1 MASKRKAYRAKT
13 KTRTPQELFGAFM
26 RDLLSGVIA
35 ATKLLVTGTP
45 HKPDLSYDDPNG

>member
-1 MASKRKAYRAKT
+1 MASKRKVYRPKT
-13 KTRTPQELFGAFM
+13 KTHSPQEVFGAFM

-35 ATKLLVTGTP
+35 ATKLVVTGTP